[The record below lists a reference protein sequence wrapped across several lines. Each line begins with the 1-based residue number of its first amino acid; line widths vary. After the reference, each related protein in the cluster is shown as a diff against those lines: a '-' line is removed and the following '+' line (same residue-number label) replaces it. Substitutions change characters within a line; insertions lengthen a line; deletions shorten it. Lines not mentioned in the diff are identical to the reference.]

1 MSIPEGLQV
10 FQMPKHHQIKI
21 RTKSLAERV
30 NREIKRRTQVV
41 SIFPSDES
49 CERLITAI
57 LVEIAEEWVDT
68 DRVYLKM
75 NE

>member
-10 FQMPKHHQIKI
+10 FQMPKHHQIKL
-21 RTKSLAERV
+21 RTTNLAERV

-41 SIFPSDES
+41 SIFPSEAS

-57 LVEIAEEWVDT
+57 LVETADEWLGT
-68 DRVYLKM
+68 DRIYLKM